1 MASLVKG
8 GSQQYGEI
16 SRSDKGGLLPSGA
29 VTTDNVGIIRLP

>member
-8 GSQQYGEI
+8 GSKQRGEM
-16 SRSDKGGLLPSGA
+16 SRGDKGGLLPSGA